1 MRKQRTARSL
11 YAPAALAH
19 IHSMQRAGLM
29 VTRCLHWFAQI
40 IVDFSAT
47 WCGPC
52 RLISPYFDEL
62 SAQYPGII
70 FLKVDVDAV
79 DVRSLLRVQGTY
91 VAGFEQQMFVFWPLQ
106 LLSNARSFT
115 GCFAA

>member
-1 MRKQRTARSL
+1 
-11 YAPAALAH
+11 
-19 IHSMQRAGLM
+19 MQPAGLV
-29 VTRCLHWFAQI
+29 VTRRCLHWFAQI

-79 DVRSLLRVQGTY
+79 DVRGLLLFGCSGAMWLGLSSRCLHSGHSSSCQRQG
-91 VAGFEQQMFVFWPLQ
+91 P
-106 LLSNARSFT
+106 S
-115 GCFAA
+115 

>member
-1 MRKQRTARSL
+1 MGVIEITSKEDWAQKHAEAKNSQKPVCPRSACSHTL
-11 YAPAALAH
+11 CATCWPNDNGVAYL
-19 IHSMQRAGLM
+19 S
-29 VTRCLHWFAQI
+29 AQI

-62 SAQYPGII
+62 STQYPGII

-79 DVRSLLRVQGTY
+79 DVRCL
-91 VAGFEQQMFVFWPLQ
+91 
-106 LLSNARSFT
+106 LLSGAVHLC
-115 GCFAA
+115 GWV